1 MRCTHAD
8 YVRYPCVR
16 TTRSRTLAERL
27 TVIMYSHAM
36 CPRRLV
42 SVERSGRLLHLKAWL
57 VSYVSRQY
65 IYVCMSD
72 CLSFCL
78 SVSLS
83 HGLPVTVCASLSLG
97 RVYIQRALVML
108 TLNPCGQAPGSNS
121 RAGPSDFRRVAG
133 FPSSLAFC
141 LSMSPACECCKWI
154 VPADSI
160 GSLSPFLQIA

>member
-1 MRCTHAD
+1 MRHHGSTSLSMRCTHAD

-16 TTRSRTLAERL
+16 TTWSRTLAERL
-27 TVIMYSHAM
+27 TVIMYWHAM

-83 HGLPVTVCASLSLG
+83 HGLPVTVCASLSLLG
-97 RVYIQRALVML
+97 ACIFSEHLSCSHSTLVARHLDQIQE
-108 TLNPCGQAPGSNS
+108 QAPATLGVLQ
-121 RAGPSDFRRVAG
+121 DF
-133 FPSSLAFC
+133 PHLW
-141 LSMSPACECCKWI
+141 LSVS
-154 VPADSI
+154 
-160 GSLSPFLQIA
+160 Q

>member
-1 MRCTHAD
+1 MRHHGSTSFSMRCTHAD

-16 TTRSRTLAERL
+16 TTWSRTLAERL
-27 TVIMYSHAM
+27 TVIMYWHAM

-72 CLSFCL
+72 CLSLCL
-78 SVSLS
+78 SVSRS
-83 HGLPVTVCASLSLG
+83 PCDRVCVALSLG
-97 RVYIQRALVML
+97 RVYNQRALVML

-121 RAGPSDFRRVAG
+121 RAGPSDFRRVTG

-141 LSMSPACECCKWI
+141 L
-154 VPADSI
+154 
-160 GSLSPFLQIA
+160 